1 MVNQETIELQHKI
14 LEGTIHV
21 FNRKGLKFT
30 MDDLAMELGMSKK
43 TIYKVFREKD
53 ELFLTMVDYLFD
65 SIKESEK
72 QIFENPD
79 LTTLEKIR
87 AILCVLPDSYK
98 DIDFRQLYLL
108 RSKYPQIYR
117 QVEVRL
123 ESGWETTIE
132 LIEQGMKE
140 GVIRKTQIPIVKM
153 MLEATVEQF
162 FQRDVLLENRISY
175 NEALLEVTNI
185 LMDGIV
191 KE

>member
-1 MVNQETIELQHKI
+1 MELQHKI